1 MYTTHGYHIPGTV
14 VEYPMPHIA
23 VFCGGVRKCTICIGQ
38 AYHATLTQISP
49 EDKIRRVSYMD
60 DSDPQTKARVIVAHY
75 INENQDDTV
84 MLPITLREVH
94 IVWWS
99 KILKNWKAVV
109 GTDREDKLLYE
120 VTYNGHADEIY
131 LDEYD
136 KLKNVMIN
144 R

>member
-1 MYTTHGYHIPGTV
+1 
-14 VEYPMPHIA
+14 
-23 VFCGGVRKCTICIGQ
+23 
-38 AYHATLTQISP
+38 
-49 EDKIRRVSYMD
+49 MD

-99 KILKNWKAVV
+99 KILKNWKAIV
-109 GTDREDKLLYE
+109 GTTREDKLLYE

-136 KLKNVMIN
+136 KLKNVLIN
-144 R
+144 D